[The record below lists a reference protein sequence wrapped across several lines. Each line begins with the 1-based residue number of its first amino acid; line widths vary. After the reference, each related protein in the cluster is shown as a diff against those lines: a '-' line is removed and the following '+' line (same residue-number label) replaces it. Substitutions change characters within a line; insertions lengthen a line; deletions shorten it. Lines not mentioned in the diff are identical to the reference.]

1 MARAVPALSGGIM
14 RQFIVPLLALT
25 ALSSSAVAAQTYD
38 VVIRHV
44 RAMDPETG
52 LDAERTIGIR
62 GGRIAAI
69 GTAPLTGRTIIDG
82 GGLVASPGFIDLHS
96 HAYSYDTAGY
106 QAMDGVTTRLELEI
120 GVFPVKD
127 WFAFKKGHELI
138 NYGATVSHT
147 YARQYLQEEAA
158 GKPHIMDQSS
168 AAHRINGDP
177 ALIRAPVPDA
187 FYPRLLPLLEE
198 GLKEGALGVGSGT
211 QYAPGITH
219 QEMLD
224 VTRLAARNRA
234 CVFTHIRYG
243 SLVEPN
249 STLEA
254 IQENIAN
261 AAITGG
267 CVHIVHIN
275 SMAMSSTPAMIN
287 LMHDARAHGIDIS
300 TEMYPWDASVDQ
312 VRSVIFDPGWERR
325 WGVTPHD
332 LQSRATGKR
341 LTQMEFDALRSGTGD
356 DGVLMHMNSEATL
369 ETAMK
374 DPLVLFAS
382 DSMDIVDD
390 NSHPRSAGTFAHVL
404 GHYVRETKTLAL
416 MEALRKMTLQPA
428 QRLETFAP
436 AMKRKGRL
444 QVGADADIDIFDPA
458 TVQAGAGYQ
467 RAKRYSSGMRWVLV
481 NGRFVVRDGKLVT
494 GVYPG
499 EPVYGG
505 AKR

>member
-1 MARAVPALSGGIM
+1 M

-52 LDAERTIGIR
+52 LDAERTIGIS

-198 GLKEGALGVGSGT
+198 GLKEGALGVGS
-211 QYAPGITH
+211 
-219 QEMLD
+219 
-224 VTRLAARNRA
+224 
-234 CVFTHIRYG
+234 
-243 SLVEPN
+243 
-249 STLEA
+249 
-254 IQENIAN
+254 
-261 AAITGG
+261 

-275 SMAMSSTPAMIN
+275 SMAMSSTPAMIS

-390 NSHPRSAGTFAHVL
+390 NSHPRSAGNFAHVL

-467 RAKRYSSGMRWVLV
+467 HAKRYSSGMRWVLV